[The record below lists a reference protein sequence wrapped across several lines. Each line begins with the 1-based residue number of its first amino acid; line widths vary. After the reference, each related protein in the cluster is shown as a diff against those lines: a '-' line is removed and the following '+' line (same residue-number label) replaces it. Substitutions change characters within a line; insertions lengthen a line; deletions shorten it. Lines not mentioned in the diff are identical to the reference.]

1 MRRAS
6 VIAGALLCGCV
17 RGEPPSASPGT
28 ASDPTGAAA
37 AREKPE
43 SAVVAAEGSAGE
55 AGAEKPEEPAGA
67 TRPADA
73 AKDEVPPPHR
83 RADDGRCDPTP
94 KAGAPCRAGDGYC
107 VLSWGEPGGYS
118 EALWCREG
126 RWQLEQERNLP

>member
-17 RGEPPSASPGT
+17 RAGPPAKPAVGAGAHAEAPGEAAAASGSREAGEATVAPNGEPPQPL
-28 ASDPTGAAA
+28 
-37 AREKPE
+37 
-43 SAVVAAEGSAGE
+43 AE
-55 AGAEKPEEPAGA
+55 
-67 TRPADA
+67 
-73 AKDEVPPPHR
+73 
-83 RADDGRCDPTP
+83 DGRCEPMP
-94 KAGAPCRAGDGYC
+94 KAGDPCRAGDGYC